1 LVHTSLNR
9 KIGQLLGGVWLIIAG
24 GLLLAPSEAAAGSYI
39 KIWEKGVVHYYYSNR
54 GRGQGQGAGSDSP
67 AAGPGVRARE
77 VRREAGG
84 AAGQKPRLLRAV
96 LKMEAERGISATAP
110 RADADLGELRLG
122 RAMEEKAVKASD
134 PTENIW
140 IGPRYLGRLWANGSF
155 ASPLA
160 PEGAQPGSRHPDGTG
175 AVMGLGETQALVRQ
189 VCRNF
194 LGEARVP
201 SLYGGHG
208 QAGAALFLP
217 TDCGGYC
224 FPVAPTY
231 SFRDTW
237 GDRRS
242 GGRYHHAVDI
252 FAWEG
257 TPVYA
262 ITGGVIDT
270 LTVWPGAGITLL
282 LRAQDGRGYG
292 YMHLRG
298 YAPGIVEG
306 KAVRGGEL
314 IAYVGHT
321 GVRQDAPHLHLQVY
335 ADHRFARD
343 ELVNPYGLLV
353 QLSKGQGVTD
363 PGPRHLARW
372 GIPTATVMNYG
383 TVRLSA
389 GPGPPRYRG
398 RLGGLADTALIHP

>member
-1 LVHTSLNR
+1 
-9 KIGQLLGGVWLIIAG
+9 
-24 GLLLAPSEAAAGSYI
+24 
-39 KIWEKGVVHYYYSNR
+39 
-54 GRGQGQGAGSDSP
+54 
-67 AAGPGVRARE
+67 
-77 VRREAGG
+77 
-84 AAGQKPRLLRAV
+84 
-96 LKMEAERGISATAP
+96 M
-110 RADADLGELRLG
+110 
-122 RAMEEKAVKASD
+122 
-134 PTENIW
+134 
-140 IGPRYLGRLWANGSF
+140 
-155 ASPLA
+155 
-160 PEGAQPGSRHPDGTG
+160 
-175 AVMGLGETQALVRQ
+175 
-189 VCRNF
+189 
-194 LGEARVP
+194 
-201 SLYGGHG
+201 
-208 QAGAALFLP
+208 P

-224 FPVAPTY
+224 FPVAATY

-262 ITGGVIDT
+262 ITAGVIDT

-298 YAPGIVEG
+298 YAQGIVAG

-363 PGPRHLARW
+363 VANRQMARW
-372 GIPTATVMNYG
+372 GIPTVTVMNYG

-398 RLGGLADTALIHP
+398 RLRGVADTALMHP